1 MSLEKNK
8 TIVRKFIESYNN
20 RNLDFDDLFA
30 PDYFDHT
37 HQQKGLENTKQL
49 MNIAFKAFPDWYET
63 IEEINAEGDKVWVR
77 LTYTATHTGEYL
89 GLAPTGKKVTLTAVA
104 IYRIANE
111 KIVEGRFITDQL
123 DFLKQL
129 GVIEITEK
137 GKAFFPEY
145 DE

>member
-8 TIVRKFIESYNN
+8 AIIREYIESYNN
-20 RNLDFDDLFA
+20 RNMDFDDLFA

-37 HQQKGLENTKQL
+37 HQQKGLEGMKQL
-49 MNIAFKAFPDWYET
+49 MNMAFKAFPDWYET

-111 KIVEGRFITDQL
+111 KIVEGRFVTDQL

-137 GKAFFPEY
+137 GKTFFPEY
-145 DE
+145 DK

>member
-8 TIVRKFIESYNN
+8 AIVCKYIESYNS

-37 HQQKGLENTKQL
+37 HQQKGLEGMKQL
-49 MNIAFKAFPDWYET
+49 MNMAFKAFPDWYET

-77 LTYTATHTGEYL
+77 LTYTATHIGEYL
-89 GLAPTGKKVTLTAVA
+89 GIAPTGKKITLKAVA

-111 KIVEGRFITDQL
+111 KIVEGRFVTDQL
-123 DFLKQL
+123 NFLKQL

-137 GKAFFPEY
+137 GKIFFQE
-145 DE
+145 DVK

>member
-8 TIVRKFIESYNN
+8 AIIREYIESYNN
-20 RNLDFDDLFA
+20 RNMDFDDLFA

-37 HQQKGLENTKQL
+37 HQQKGLEGMKQL
-49 MNIAFKAFPDWYET
+49 MNMAFKAFPDWYET

-77 LTYTATHTGEYL
+77 LTYTATHTGKYL

-111 KIVEGRFITDQL
+111 KIVEGRFVTDQL

-137 GKAFFPEY
+137 GKTFFPEY
-145 DE
+145 DK